1 LQSAWGTAVIGRAL
15 SQSVR
20 FNNFHFRS
28 CDLPSVLSAI
38 RGCALCTVAV
48 IATAL
53 SAGQSA
59 AADVD
64 ITTDTAT
71 VNLDTFTGTTARVFP
86 GVTVSSGISAT
97 TQPWSVTNDG
107 TVNGGN
113 TVTLQQGG
121 TWLNSSGANVTGS
134 LTAIAFGY
142 KPVGLPPAGGPGYL
156 DNYGTITG
164 GSGEGVTMW
173 LGGEVVNRQ
182 GATISTPTGLNAVSV
197 GQGTF
202 RTLTNSGTISATRT
216 TGFSTGVLMQGGPS
230 TFTNNAS
237 GTIFGD
243 YNGLYGSATALFT
256 FNNAGSITSRRGAAV
271 EALAGGTFINSGTIG
286 STNSHGI
293 LIRNNSNADIT
304 NSGTISGAVNAI
316 SFAATGGTA
325 TAATH
330 TLRLDTGS
338 VLNGNVLGGS
348 NTDNLVLLGSGTES
362 IAKFLNFENLTMQG
376 TDWTLTGSGT
386 FSATATVQGGLLQV
400 NGQLTS
406 PNVTVQSG
414 GTLGGIGTVT
424 GTVTVDGTIAPGN
437 SIGTLAIVGAY
448 TQAAGSTYR
457 VEISPAPA
465 SDLINITGGAT
476 LLGGTVNVIAAP
488 GSYVAG
494 QRYTILTAS
503 GGVTGAYA
511 ALTDNMPFL
520 EFGLFYD
527 PNNVFLDITQVLAA
541 SFASVAQTPNQK
553 AAAGGA
559 QQLGVGNPVFD
570 TLLSLDAPSAR
581 GAFDLLS
588 GEIHASLRGV
598 LLDDSRFV
606 RDGILQRLRQFGGA
620 SGVGGPQVVS
630 AYADDDDGALAY
642 AARKTSSRKS
652 KVTAAIPAA
661 LVTKAEPK
669 PEQRWAVWGNPFGN
683 WGKLDGNGNAATAT
697 ARTGG
702 FVSGVDT
709 TITGVY
715 GGALRLGLAA
725 AYQSQSMKV
734 DDRNSSA
741 DIDSFHLAGY
751 AALLNGPFA
760 LRAGLAHAWHAI
772 ETSRNVAFP
781 GFSDSTRGDYDGHT
795 TQVFGELGY
804 ALDYRRFALEPYA
817 GLAYVRVKT
826 DGFTETG
833 GAAAL
838 TGLAADTATTFST
851 LGLRASVPLSTTW
864 SAAVLKGG
872 LGWRHAFND
881 VTPAAQLAFAG
892 GTPFTIAGVPIARDA
907 LLVEAGLD
915 AAWTSG
921 ITVGFAYSGQYAGSA
936 AEHGIK
942 GHAIRRF

>member
-1 LQSAWGTAVIGRAL
+1 MIGRAL

-20 FNNFHFRS
+20 VNNFHFHS
-28 CDLPSVLSAI
+28 CELQSVLSAI
-38 RGCALCTVAV
+38 RRCALCTVAG
-48 IATAL
+48 IATAF
-53 SAGQSA
+53 SAGQSV

-64 ITTDTAT
+64 ITTDTAS

-86 GVTVSSGISAT
+86 GVTVSSGVSAS
-97 TQPWSVTNDG
+97 TQAWSVTNDG
-107 TVNGGN
+107 TVNGFNALVLG
-113 TVTLQQGG
+113 LGG
-121 TWLNSSGANVTGS
+121 TIVNNAAATISGSASAVQTGH
-134 LTAIAFGY
+134 
-142 KPVGLPPAGGPGYL
+142 PVNGGAATI
-156 DNYGTITG
+156 DNFGTITG
-164 GSGEGVTMW
+164 GFGEGVTMRFGGTLTNH
-173 LGGEVVNRQ
+173 LG
-182 GATISTPTGLNAVSV
+182 ASITTATGLNAASI
-197 GQGTF
+197 GQGAS
-202 RTLTNSGTISATRT
+202 RTLISSGTISATNL

-230 TFTNNAS
+230 TFTNNAT

-243 YNGLYGSATALFT
+243 YNGLYGSATAVFT
-256 FNNAGSITSRRGAAV
+256 FDNAGSLTSRRGAAV
-271 EALAGGTFINSGTIG
+271 EALAGGTFVNSGAIG

-316 SFAATGGTA
+316 SFAAGGGA
-325 TAATH
+325 AFAATH

-348 NTDNLVLLGSGTES
+348 NTDNLVLLGSGNES
-362 IAKFLNFENLTMQG
+362 IAKFLNFENLSVQG
-376 TDWTLTGSGT
+376 TDWTLTGAGT
-386 FSATATVQGGLLQV
+386 FSTSAEVQAGLLQV
-400 NGQLTS
+400 NGTLTS
-406 PNVTVQSG
+406 PAMTVHAG
-414 GTLGGIGTVT
+414 GALGGT
-424 GTVTVDGTIAPGN
+424 GTVNGNVVVNGTIAPGN

-465 SDLINITGGAT
+465 SDLINITGAAT

-511 ALTDNMPFL
+511 ALTDNMPFRQ
-520 EFGLFYD
+520 FGLFYD
-527 PNNVFLDITQVLAA
+527 PNNVFLDITQVIAA

-559 QQLGVGNPVFD
+559 QQLGVGNPIFD
-570 TLLSLDAPSAR
+570 ALLSLDAPSAR
-581 GAFDLLS
+581 HAFDLLS

-630 AYADDDDGALAY
+630 AYADDDNGALAY

-652 KVTAAIPAA
+652 KVTAAIPAP
-661 LVTKAEPK
+661 LITKAEPQ
-669 PEQRWAVWGNPFGN
+669 PEQRWAVWGNAFGN

-709 TITGVY
+709 TITDVY
-715 GGALRLGLAA
+715 GGALRVGLAG

-772 ETSRNVAFP
+772 ETSRNVAFS
-781 GFSDSTRGDYDGHT
+781 GFSDSTKGDYDGHT

-804 ALDYRRFALEPYA
+804 ALDYRRFALEPYT

-838 TGLAADTATTFST
+838 SGLAADTATTFST
-851 LGLRASVPLSTTW
+851 LGLRASVPLSSAW
-864 SAAVLKGG
+864 SAAVLKAG
-872 LGWRHAFND
+872 LGWRHAFNN
-881 VTPAAQLAFAG
+881 VTPAAELAFGG

-921 ITVGFAYSGQYAGSA
+921 ITVGVAYSGQYAGSA